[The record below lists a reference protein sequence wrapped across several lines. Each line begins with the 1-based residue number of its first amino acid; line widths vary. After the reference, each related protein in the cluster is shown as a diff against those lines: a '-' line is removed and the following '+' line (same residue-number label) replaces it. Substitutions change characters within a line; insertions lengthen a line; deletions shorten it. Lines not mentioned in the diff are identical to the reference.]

1 MIGALYYLNIK
12 EVKMNKK
19 ILLPIV
25 SGLLVVSLAGGIAG
39 CASGTTDETDNT
51 DSPGVIWSQQ
61 NTGIWVNGSGEVTV
75 SPDVAILTLGV
86 ESMGVSIDAAQTQ
99 AAQAMNAIIN
109 SLKANGVLDKDIKT
123 SSYYIY
129 PVTEWTDNRSTIVGY
144 RVSNQAEVKIRQ
156 IAQTGSIL
164 DAAVRAGGDDSR
176 VNGLYFSIDDPAA
189 AYEQARALAIQ
200 DAKAKAEQMASVA
213 GVSLGK
219 LIYISETSNYI
230 PRWDY
235 AKDAGMASSV
245 PEVTPISSG
254 ETTVT
259 VSVQAVYSIK

>member
-1 MIGALYYLNIK
+1 LVGALYYLNIK
-12 EVKMNKK
+12 EVRMDKK

-25 SGLLVVSLAGGIAG
+25 SGLLVVSLAGGVVG
-39 CASGTTDETDNT
+39 CAASTTDETDTT

-61 NTGIWVNGSGEVTV
+61 NTGVWVNGSGEVVV

-86 ESMGVSIDAAQTQ
+86 ESMGASIDAAQAQ

-109 SLKANGVLDKDIKT
+109 SLKANGVLETDIKT
-123 SSYYIY
+123 SSYYIS
-129 PVTEWTDNRSTIVGY
+129 PVTEWVDNRSTIIGY

-164 DAAVRAGGDDSR
+164 DEAVRAGGDDSR
-176 VNGLYFSIDDPAA
+176 VNGLYFSIDDPSA
-189 AYEQARALAIQ
+189 AYEQARTLAIQ
-200 DAKAKAEQMASVA
+200 DAKARAEQMASVA
-213 GVSLGK
+213 GISLGK
-219 LIYISETSNYI
+219 LIYITETSNYI

-235 AKDAGMASSV
+235 SKDTGMVSSA
-245 PEVTPISSG
+245 PEITPISSG

-259 VSVQAVYSIK
+259 VTVQAVYSIK